1 MLLCVCFSRPFKD
14 SKLKKSA
21 HLNFI
26 LLLLVFP
33 SSFGLSIPSCLITVV
48 FSHPPRAFPPNPLF
62 LFSIQQPLVEICNC
76 FFFQLPLE
84 TALHPF
90 LFHLSR
96 IPLSLSLFHILS
108 SIVPCF
114 PSLPLSPAAGE
125 IILWVGSP
133 TPGGFNP
140 AVGIVNF
147 DNLVMEVGMKALA
160 YANKHKTHY
169 PVKRKQSEREGGK
182 VSFRT
187 HH

>member
-14 SKLKKSA
+14 SKLKKRA

-33 SSFGLSIPSCLITVV
+33 SSFGLSIPSCIITVV
-48 FSHPPRAFPPNPLF
+48 FSHPPGPFHLIPCFYFPSNSPWLK
-62 LFSIQQPLVEICNC
+62 SVIC
-76 FFFQLPLE
+76 FFSVTPWNCPPSLFVSPLS
-84 TALHPF
+84 HP
-90 LFHLSR
+90 S
-96 IPLSLSLFHILS
+96 LSLSLFYILS
-108 SIVPCF
+108 SIVPSF
-114 PSLPLSPAAGE
+114 PYLPLSPAAGE

-169 PVKRKQSEREGGK
+169 PVKRKQSEREGGEGEL
-182 VSFRT
+182 
-187 HH
+187 

>member
-48 FSHPPRAFPPNPLF
+48 FSHPPGPFHLIPCFYFPSNSPWWK
-62 LFSIQQPLVEICNC
+62 SVTV
-76 FFFQLPLE
+76 FFQLLLE

-96 IPLSLSLFHILS
+96 IPLSLSFIFFPQS
-108 SIVPCF
+108 SLAFP
-114 PSLPLSPAAGE
+114 PSLSLQPQGKSYYELAVPPL
-125 IILWVGSP
+125 VGL
-133 TPGGFNP
+133 
-140 AVGIVNF
+140 I
-147 DNLVMEVGMKALA
+147 
-160 YANKHKTHY
+160 
-169 PVKRKQSEREGGK
+169 QQ
-182 VSFRT
+182 
-187 HH
+187 

>member
-76 FFFQLPLE
+76 FFFSYPLKLPSI
-84 TALHPF
+84 PF
-90 LFHLSR
+90 CFTSLAS
-96 IPLSLSLFHILS
+96 LSLSLSLS
-108 SIVPCF
+108 FIVFPQSSLAF
-114 PSLPLSPAAGE
+114 PPSLSLQPQGKSYYELAVPPL
-125 IILWVGSP
+125 VGL
-133 TPGGFNP
+133 
-140 AVGIVNF
+140 I
-147 DNLVMEVGMKALA
+147 
-160 YANKHKTHY
+160 
-169 PVKRKQSEREGGK
+169 QQ
-182 VSFRT
+182 
-187 HH
+187 

>member
-1 MLLCVCFSRPFKD
+1 MFLCVCFSIPFKD
-14 SKLKKSA
+14 SKLKKRA

-33 SSFGLSIPSCLITVV
+33 SSFGLSISSCLITVV
-48 FSHPPRAFPPNPLF
+48 FSHPPGPFHLIPCFYFPSNSPWLK
-62 LFSIQQPLVEICNC
+62 SVIC
-76 FFFQLPLE
+76 FFFSYPLKMPSI
-84 TALHPF
+84 PF
-90 LFHLSR
+90 CFTSLAS
-96 IPLSLSLFHILS
+96 LSLSLFYILS
-108 SIVPCF
+108 SIVPSF
-114 PSLPLSPAAGE
+114 PYLPLSPAAGE

-169 PVKRKQSEREGGK
+169 PVKRKQSEREGGEGEL
-182 VSFRT
+182 
-187 HH
+187 

>member
-14 SKLKKSA
+14 SKLKKRA

-48 FSHPPRAFPPNPLF
+48 FSHPPWAFPPNPLF
-62 LFSIQQPLVEICNC
+62 LFSIQQHLVEICNL
-76 FFFQLPLE
+76 FFFSYPLKLPSI
-84 TALHPF
+84 PF
-90 LFHLSR
+90 CFTSLASLF
-96 IPLSLSLFHILS
+96 LSLFYILS
-108 SIVPCF
+108 SIVPSF
-114 PSLPLSPAAGE
+114 PYLPLSPAAGE

-169 PVKRKQSEREGGK
+169 PVKRKQSEREGGEGEL
-182 VSFRT
+182 
-187 HH
+187 

>member
-1 MLLCVCFSRPFKD
+1 M
-14 SKLKKSA
+14 
-21 HLNFI
+21 
-26 LLLLVFP
+26 FP

-76 FFFQLPLE
+76 FFFSYPLKLPSI
-84 TALHPF
+84 PF
-90 LFHLSR
+90 CFTSLAS
-96 IPLSLSLFHILS
+96 LSLSLFYILS

>member
-48 FSHPPRAFPPNPLF
+48 FSHPPGPFHLIPCFYFPSNSPWLK
-62 LFSIQQPLVEICNC
+62 SVTV
-76 FFFQLPLE
+76 FFQLPLE

-96 IPLSLSLFHILS
+96 IPLSLSLLYSFLNRALLSLPPSLS
-108 SIVPCF
+108 SRRGNHIMSWQSHPW
-114 PSLPLSPAAGE
+114 
-125 IILWVGSP
+125 WV
-133 TPGGFNP
+133 
-140 AVGIVNF
+140 
-147 DNLVMEVGMKALA
+147 
-160 YANKHKTHY
+160 
-169 PVKRKQSEREGGK
+169 
-182 VSFRT
+182 
-187 HH
+187 

>member
-1 MLLCVCFSRPFKD
+1 M
-14 SKLKKSA
+14 
-21 HLNFI
+21 
-26 LLLLVFP
+26 FP

-48 FSHPPRAFPPNPLF
+48 FSHPPGPFHLIPCFYFPSNSPWLK
-62 LFSIQQPLVEICNC
+62 SVTV
-76 FFFQLPLE
+76 FFQLPLE

-90 LFHLSR
+90 LFHLSC
-96 IPLSLSLFHILS
+96 IPLSLSLFYILS

>member
-1 MLLCVCFSRPFKD
+1 MSHHCCV
-14 SKLKKSA
+14 L
-21 HLNFI
+21 
-26 LLLLVFP
+26 P
-33 SSFGLSIPSCLITVV
+33 S
-48 FSHPPRAFPPNPLF
+48 PRAFPPNPLF

-76 FFFQLPLE
+76 FFFSYPLKLPSI
-84 TALHPF
+84 PF
-90 LFHLSR
+90 CFTSLAS
-96 IPLSLSLFHILS
+96 LSLSLFYILS

>member
-1 MLLCVCFSRPFKD
+1 M
-14 SKLKKSA
+14 
-21 HLNFI
+21 
-26 LLLLVFP
+26 FP

-48 FSHPPRAFPPNPLF
+48 FSHPPGP
-62 LFSIQQPLVEICNC
+62 
-76 FFFQLPLE
+76 
-84 TALHPF
+84 
-90 LFHLSR
+90 FHL
-96 IPLSLSLFHILS
+96 IPCFYFPSNTPWLKSVTVFFYPLKLPSIPFCFTSLASLSLSLSLFYILS

-169 PVKRKQSEREGGK
+169 PVKRKQSEREGGEGEL
-182 VSFRT
+182 
-187 HH
+187 